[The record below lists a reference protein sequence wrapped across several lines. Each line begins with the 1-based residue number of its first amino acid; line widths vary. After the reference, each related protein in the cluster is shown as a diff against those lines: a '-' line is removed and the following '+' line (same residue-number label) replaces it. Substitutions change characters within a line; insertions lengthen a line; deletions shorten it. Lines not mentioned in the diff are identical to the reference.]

1 MGKVGGEG
9 LEDVILQAAIGW
21 RTLSQRGV
29 DSMSRSM
36 WGQESATSDES
47 IMH

>member
-21 RTLSQRGV
+21 RTLEPEGS
-29 DSMSRSM
+29 
-36 WGQESATSDES
+36 GQHVKKYVGAG
-47 IMH
+47 ICNLR